1 MVITHKLKMNMEEG
15 EVIQRLEMPLGD
27 VGTRSVEMLLYL
39 RPSPWT
45 SPQGVTVLIRYQKPD
60 GTRGEYDTMPD
71 GTAAWSV
78 ADNALT
84 ISVAPQ
90 VLTAAGN
97 ASLYAEM
104 YLEEKVL
111 RTFAVEISVKA
122 PFGNTRGVGTAS
134 QDYYYV
140 TNVLRGPV
148 MAQPGQILAVE
159 EVDAYGRVTKVEP
172 VDTADVVNKGGN
184 AVLYKSQSLT
194 YYEKCQA
201 RENIDA
207 APRDMV
213 DFLACRLDDDALTLP
228 DRKSGED
235 HTLYTHQE
243 KLFLSIQGQQNRTA
257 TILTSEDEARILS
270 AAEAGKVLYTQQS
283 LTDSQ
288 KIQARANIGAPST
301 KDLSVLQSKFVG
313 ERICLEDGKYAGNY
327 YVVGVSKGEME
338 IYKYDPAT
346 GNYGEGATV
355 LTDKDQA
362 GIVEA
367 VLAALPIY
375 NGEVEEV

>member
-1 MVITHKLKMNMEEG
+1 
-15 EVIQRLEMPLGD
+15 
-27 VGTRSVEMLLYL
+27 
-39 RPSPWT
+39 
-45 SPQGVTVLIRYQKPD
+45 
-60 GTRGEYDTMPD
+60 
-71 GTAAWSV
+71 
-78 ADNALT
+78 
-84 ISVAPQ
+84 
-90 VLTAAGN
+90 
-97 ASLYAEM
+97 
-104 YLEEKVL
+104 
-111 RTFAVEISVKA
+111 
-122 PFGNTRGVGTAS
+122 
-134 QDYYYV
+134 
-140 TNVLRGPV
+140 
-148 MAQPGQILAVE
+148 
-159 EVDAYGRVTKVEP
+159 

-184 AVLYKSQSLT
+184 AVLYKAQSLAF
-194 YYEKCQA
+194 YEKSQA
-201 RENIDA
+201 RDNIGA
-207 APRDMV
+207 ASIDLV
-213 DFLACRLDDDALTLP
+213 NSLVTRLDDDALTLP
-228 DRKSGED
+228 DRKSGEN

-288 KIQARANIGAPST
+288 KIQARANIGVPAIE
-301 KDLSVLQSKFVG
+301 DVAVLQNKFVG
-313 ERICLEDGKYAGNY
+313 DRICFEDGKYAGNY

-338 IYKYDPAT
+338 IYKYDPVT